1 MFFFQINLH
10 EEFDIEGLKN
20 YVDVVPRT
28 SGGPAYDEA
37 MKEAARI
44 FSSPAS
50 RPRAK
55 KILVMIVDK
64 RSTSDPTLIKE
75 KAKELE
81 SSGVLVIP
89 VGVGDE
95 VREPDIA
102 ICTGY
107 PPFVTPIPT
116 IVITDEAVKKIDD
129 KFKLALKGM

>member
-1 MFFFQINLH
+1 M
-10 EEFDIEGLKN
+10 ERLKKM
-20 YVDVVPRT
+20 VGAVPRT

-37 MKEAARI
+37 IKEAAII

-64 RSTSDPTLIKE
+64 RSTSDPSLIRE
-75 KAKELE
+75 KAKDLE

-95 VREPDIA
+95 VRKPDIA

-107 PPFVTPIPT
+107 PELITPIVEIVPT
-116 IVITDEAVKKIDD
+116 HETVKKIDE
-129 KFKLALKGM
+129 KFKKALEGTKIGS

>member
-1 MFFFQINLH
+1 MNENINLNS
-10 EEFDIEGLKN
+10 LK
-20 YVDVVPRT
+20 DSISAFPRV

-37 MKEAARI
+37 IKEAARI

-64 RSTSDPTLIKE
+64 RSTSDPSLIRE
-75 KAKELE
+75 KAKDLE

-95 VREPDIA
+95 VRKPDIA

-107 PPFVTPIPT
+107 PELITT
-116 IVITDEAVKKIDD
+116 IVEIVPTDETVKKIDE
-129 KFKLALKGM
+129 KFRKALKGMDF